1 MDWLKRLVGVGR
13 LQGEPKGHTAGR
25 VLGPASVQRTQLGL
39 REVDPPRGVVVL
51 RDGEVR
57 CFLRVAGYAAHL
69 RSPEAVR
76 AWLQGYARVLNTLP
90 GNAVL
95 FVRSRPGGLERH
107 VGRQR
112 AQTAALAKASPG
124 GALARLAADQLAHA
138 RRLQATGAVRQTE
151 AYVALRSPRGD
162 VPRLLAAATAVR
174 EHLAGA
180 RVMAE
185 LVTDQELLDAL
196 AFAWHPGVTNPL
208 AAHTWTQE
216 WPGPDGRVAAVLSY
230 WPGRAAVLDPPPEP
244 CAPAP
249 EPAPA
254 PPKATVREAGRRG
267 GPGKALP
274 R

>member
-1 MDWLKRLVGVGR
+1 MLRA
-13 LQGEPKGHTAGR
+13 GEA
-25 VLGPASVQRTQLGL
+25 
-39 REVDPPRGVVVL
+39 
-51 RDGEVR
+51 R

-107 VGRQR
+107 LGRQR
-112 AQTAALAKASPG
+112 AQTAAAGRRPAPG

-138 RRLQATGAVRQTE
+138 RRLQATGEVRQTE

-244 CAPAP
+244 SAPAP
-249 EPAPA
+249 DPAP
-254 PPKATVREAGRRG
+254 GRRPRPPSARRGAGG
-267 GPGKALP
+267 GPRKALP